1 MFMAVAAS
9 ANAVAATPDDVDAR
23 LQAFAAKINA
33 QQPGNTDGKI
43 TSAVAGHLNIT
54 LNMVASRDRSPES
67 DAQGQAEARQL
78 VCGAPAMRNIVD
90 RYGVTFHFVYSAP
103 NWLTPIRA
111 TVTPSNCAN
120 PAPVPVAA
128 SPSGGVSPGS
138 NRSAGMSARTN
149 WQYTRWGMTPAEV
162 IAASNGAAH
171 AGSGVQ
177 SALGEGTVDVVG
189 TYDAGG
195 RIFSTAFTFQQGRL
209 ASVALWTTDWSQCIP
224 TIKDL
229 QAVYGHPDE
238 YTDGNVVA
246 NATWSDRSKN
256 NHIKMRLLSP
266 KYCEVQYSPIASA
279 AASGL

>member
-1 MFMAVAAS
+1 MKRAIVAAIAMLFAEPAS
-9 ANAVAATPDDVDAR
+9 A
-23 LQAFAAKINA
+23 
-33 QQPGNTDGKI
+33 
-43 TSAVAGHLNIT
+43 H
-54 LNMVASRDRSPES
+54 
-67 DAQGQAEARQL
+67 
-78 VCGAPAMRNIVD
+78 
-90 RYGVTFHFVYSAP
+90 
-103 NWLTPIRA
+103 
-111 TVTPSNCAN
+111 
-120 PAPVPVAA
+120 
-128 SPSGGVSPGS
+128 
-138 NRSAGMSARTN
+138 

-171 AGSGVQ
+171 VGSGVQ
-177 SALGEGTVDVVG
+177 SVLGEGTADVVG

-195 RIFSTAFTFQQGRL
+195 RIFSTAFTFEQGHL

-229 QAVYGHPDE
+229 QAVYGDPEE
-238 YTDGNVVA
+238 YTDGKVVA